1 MLDLT
6 LLLATP
12 IAKLL
17 LDQFF
22 EGPATIRGKWVSGD
36 RGVAPTGEALLT

>member
-12 IAKLL
+12 IARLL

-22 EGPATIRGKWVSGD
+22 EGAATIEPIWDLFMWQQFLR
-36 RGVAPTGEALLT
+36 